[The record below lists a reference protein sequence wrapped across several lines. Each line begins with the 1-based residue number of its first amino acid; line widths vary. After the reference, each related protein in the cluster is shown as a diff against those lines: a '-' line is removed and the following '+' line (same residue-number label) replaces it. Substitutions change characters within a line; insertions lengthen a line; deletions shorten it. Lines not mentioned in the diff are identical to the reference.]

1 MGLKDSASSGASH
14 RDAIPEELLLF
25 LLQCTVRGQA
35 CVRVNRATH
44 RSGAGAEVAGT
55 LSVFVVLASTAAAGT
70 AYTEHVQINVPDAV
84 DANTHGGGL
93 LWGRSGKCVVVVGT
107 AKDGVSDPSG
117 RVPHATGRLEVRRGG
132 RCCYGYTKKYED
144 LAEGLL

>member
-1 MGLKDSASSGASH
+1 M
-14 RDAIPEELLLF
+14 
-25 LLQCTVRGQA
+25 C
-35 CVRVNRATH
+35 VNRVTH
-44 RSGAGAEVAGT
+44 RSGAGAEAAGT

-93 LWGRSGKCVVVVGT
+93 LWGRSGKRVVVVRT
-107 AKDGVSDPSG
+107 AKDGVSDASRG
-117 RVPHATGRLEVRRGG
+117 VPYATGRLEVRRGG
-132 RCCYGYTKKYED
+132 RCCYGYTKRDEG